1 MTFRFDNL
9 ILSPVRKFHNHSQKS
24 SGIPGTFIC
33 AEIVSPLFFYPLR
46 YTGHSKLQFGVE

>member
-24 SGIPGTFIC
+24 SGIPGTSIC
-33 AEIVSPLFFYPLR
+33 AEIVSPLFFFTPFVIQVILNYNL
-46 YTGHSKLQFGVE
+46 G